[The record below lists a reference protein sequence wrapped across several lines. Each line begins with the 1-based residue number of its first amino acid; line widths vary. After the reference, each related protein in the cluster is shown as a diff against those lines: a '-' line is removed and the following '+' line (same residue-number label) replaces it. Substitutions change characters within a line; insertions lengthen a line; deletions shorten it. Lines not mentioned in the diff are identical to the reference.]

1 MLWRPKDRGAAD
13 TMGSACSPWVTLADP
28 GGGGWDGSCWHLAPC
43 MSASPLGAFPRSA
56 PDLALGVPPPLV
68 PSFSPSLLRPVPR
81 GGARLPLPDRELS
94 VFGRGLRQA
103 RGDSLLHGSTGA
115 SHAVLTRP
123 GRGPGRVSGVW
134 TLCYTG
140 LCTPPGPHGEHPAQ
154 HCPSPDSVSRR
165 RPLRQCRTLG
175 VGSLSLKWQPVLC
188 AGRHTPVLCGAHLS
202 PA

>member
-1 MLWRPKDRGAAD
+1 MCTTYVPHGSVMQSGPSARKPSVLWRPKDRGAAD

-81 GGARLPLPDRELS
+81 GGARLSLPDRELS

-103 RGDSLLHGSTGA
+103 CGDSPAPRLHRRQSRRVDKTRQGTRPSVWGVGTLLHRSLTPA
-115 SHAVLTRP
+115 SSRAPRRAP
-123 GRGPGRVSGVW
+123 
-134 TLCYTG
+134 
-140 LCTPPGPHGEHPAQ
+140 CTA
-154 HCPSPDSVSRR
+154 
-165 RPLRQCRTLG
+165 
-175 VGSLSLKWQPVLC
+175 LSQP
-188 AGRHTPVLCGAHLS
+188 
-202 PA
+202 